1 MGLVTDFAL
10 SQRKECLAMPDS
22 GRPLTE
28 KAPQPLTA
36 PIGSREIIKELI

>member
-1 MGLVTDFAL
+1 MGSVTDFAI
-10 SQRKECLAMPDS
+10 SQPKEGLASPDS